1 MKATG
6 SSTERTIWNYFC
18 CKGFSPAGVAGLMG
32 NLYAESGLNPIN
44 LQNTYEKRLGL
55 TDAEYTAAVDSG
67 SYSNFV
73 RDSAGWIYLENPD
86 YCTIQGVA
94 ARPAEPDPADVLAQ
108 EIAGKVKGSG
118 LDPAD
123 VLNRVEKILGV
134 A

>member
-55 TDAEYTAAVDSG
+55 TDAEYTA
-67 SYSNFV
+67 
-73 RDSAGWIYLENPD
+73 
-86 YCTIQGVA
+86 
-94 ARPAEPDPADVLAQ
+94 EPDPADVLAQ

-123 VLNRVEKILGV
+123 VLNRTKKILGV

>member
-55 TDAEYTAAVDSG
+55 TDAEYTAAVDSAG
-67 SYSNFV
+67 ATPTS
-73 RDSAGWIYLENPD
+73 SATAPATASRSGH
-86 YCTIQGVA
+86 TGA
-94 ARPAEPDPADVLAQ
+94 ARRPCSTTPGRPARPSAT
-108 EIAGKVKGSG
+108 
-118 LDPAD
+118 
-123 VLNRVEKILGV
+123 
-134 A
+134 